1 MKTRVFFR
9 ILAIAILAV
18 ASFHTLRAATY
29 TLESVPNVHLADTAR
44 FVTNPD
50 GIISTATERWLDR
63 IMSHIRRATTAE
75 PVIVVIDDF
84 EGDDIDDFAT
94 GLFESWGLGKEDMDN
109 GLLILVAKDR
119 RKAVIR
125 PGYGLEGVLTDM
137 RCGQLLRELM
147 FPAFARGDYDNGLL
161 NAATAIESV
170 LTDPDAAA
178 EIFSSQADA
187 DNRRPGLDT
196 DGVFSLYIRCAAF
209 IGAIMLLVLLY
220 MLWHTRGRGRHERY
234 VALVRLK
241 PLYLA
246 LTFIGLGIPLAASL
260 PLILLLQHWRNSPRR
275 CQRCGTKM
283 NKLDEATDNLYLNAG
298 QDIEEQL
305 GAVDYD
311 VWLCPKCGETDIEP
325 YLNHS
330 SAYKQCPRCGVRAYG
345 LRAKRILAEPTTRS
359 EGRGVR
365 QMHCFAC
372 GYDHDEHYTI
382 PRKTDDSALLAAT
395 AIGLASGRRGGGF
408 GGGSF
413 GGGFGGGSTGGGGAS
428 GGW

>member
-1 MKTRVFFR
+1 M
-9 ILAIAILAV
+9 
-18 ASFHTLRAATY
+18 
-29 TLESVPNVHLADTAR
+29 
-44 FVTNPD
+44 
-50 GIISTATERWLDR
+50 
-63 IMSHIRRATTAE
+63 
-75 PVIVVIDDF
+75 
-84 EGDDIDDFAT
+84 
-94 GLFESWGLGKEDMDN
+94 
-109 GLLILVAKDR
+109 
-119 RKAVIR
+119 
-125 PGYGLEGVLTDM
+125 
-137 RCGQLLRELM
+137 
-147 FPAFARGDYDNGLL
+147 
-161 NAATAIESV
+161 

-209 IGAIMLLVLLY
+209 MGAIMLLVLLY

-305 GAVDYD
+305 GSVDYD

-325 YLNHS
+325 PISNVPAAAS
-330 SAYKQCPRCGVRAYG
+330 VPTDCVPSAFLRNPPHAAKAAVCARCIASPADTTTTNITPYH
-345 LRAKRILAEPTTRS
+345 AKPTTAPCLQPQR
-359 EGRGVR
+359 
-365 QMHCFAC
+365 
-372 GYDHDEHYTI
+372 
-382 PRKTDDSALLAAT
+382 
-395 AIGLASGRRGGGF
+395 
-408 GGGSF
+408 
-413 GGGFGGGSTGGGGAS
+413 
-428 GGW
+428 

>member
-209 IGAIMLLVLLY
+209 MGAIMLLVLLY

-283 NKLDEATDNLYLNAG
+283 NKLDEATD
-298 QDIEEQL
+298 
-305 GAVDYD
+305 
-311 VWLCPKCGETDIEP
+311 
-325 YLNHS
+325 
-330 SAYKQCPRCGVRAYG
+330 
-345 LRAKRILAEPTTRS
+345 RS
-359 EGRGVR
+359 E
-365 QMHCFAC
+365 
-372 GYDHDEHYTI
+372 EHTSELQSQ
-382 PRKTDDSALLAAT
+382 R
-395 AIGLASGRRGGGF
+395 
-408 GGGSF
+408 
-413 GGGFGGGSTGGGGAS
+413 
-428 GGW
+428 

>member
-137 RCGQLLRELM
+137 RCGQLLR
-147 FPAFARGDYDNGLL
+147 
-161 NAATAIESV
+161 
-170 LTDPDAAA
+170 
-178 EIFSSQADA
+178 
-187 DNRRPGLDT
+187 
-196 DGVFSLYIRCAAF
+196 
-209 IGAIMLLVLLY
+209 
-220 MLWHTRGRGRHERY
+220 
-234 VALVRLK
+234 
-241 PLYLA
+241 
-246 LTFIGLGIPLAASL
+246 
-260 PLILLLQHWRNSPRR
+260 
-275 CQRCGTKM
+275 
-283 NKLDEATDNLYLNAG
+283 
-298 QDIEEQL
+298 
-305 GAVDYD
+305 
-311 VWLCPKCGETDIEP
+311 
-325 YLNHS
+325 
-330 SAYKQCPRCGVRAYG
+330 
-345 LRAKRILAEPTTRS
+345 
-359 EGRGVR
+359 
-365 QMHCFAC
+365 
-372 GYDHDEHYTI
+372 
-382 PRKTDDSALLAAT
+382 
-395 AIGLASGRRGGGF
+395 
-408 GGGSF
+408 
-413 GGGFGGGSTGGGGAS
+413 
-428 GGW
+428 

>member
-1 MKTRVFFR
+1 M
-9 ILAIAILAV
+9 
-18 ASFHTLRAATY
+18 
-29 TLESVPNVHLADTAR
+29 PNVHLADTAR

-187 DNRRPGLDT
+187 DNRRPGARHRRCVLFIYT
-196 DGVFSLYIRCAAF
+196 LRRLYGCHHVACAAVH
-209 IGAIMLLVLLY
+209 A
-220 MLWHTRGRGRHERY
+220 
-234 VALVRLK
+234 VAHPR
-241 PLYLA
+241 A
-246 LTFIGLGIPLAASL
+246 
-260 PLILLLQHWRNSPRR
+260 RSPRTVCR
-275 CQRCGTKM
+275 T
-283 NKLDEATDNLYLNAG
+283 
-298 QDIEEQL
+298 
-305 GAVDYD
+305 
-311 VWLCPKCGETDIEP
+311 
-325 YLNHS
+325 
-330 SAYKQCPRCGVRAYG
+330 RA
-345 LRAKRILAEPTTRS
+345 P
-359 EGRGVR
+359 
-365 QMHCFAC
+365 
-372 GYDHDEHYTI
+372 
-382 PRKTDDSALLAAT
+382 
-395 AIGLASGRRGGGF
+395 
-408 GGGSF
+408 
-413 GGGFGGGSTGGGGAS
+413 
-428 GGW
+428 